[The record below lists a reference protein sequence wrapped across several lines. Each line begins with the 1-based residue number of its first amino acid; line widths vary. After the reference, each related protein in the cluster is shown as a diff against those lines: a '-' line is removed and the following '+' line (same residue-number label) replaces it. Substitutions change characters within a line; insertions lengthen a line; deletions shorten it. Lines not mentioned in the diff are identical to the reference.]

1 MNTKKKL
8 ELKKNEVE
16 VDNVAD
22 LKRNLR
28 NLKKNI
34 VGAEVDQEIIRKN
47 IRNKVAEVKA
57 KKEKNVLRAQK
68 EKNDL
73 IVQIKK
79 NDLEAEK
86 GEMIKI
92 D

>member
-57 KKEKNVLRAQK
+57 KKEKNVLRA
-68 EKNDL
+68 
-73 IVQIKK
+73 
-79 NDLEAEK
+79 
-86 GEMIKI
+86 
-92 D
+92 